1 MFGHMAAPE
10 PNHYAVLELTR
21 SATEVEIRAAY
32 RRLARQHHPDA
43 NPGDDAEHR
52 MRRINEAWETL
63 RDPQRRSLY
72 DRQLPLPVRRPPVRT
87 VRRQP
92 APRREAPTNSRPNWF
107 AEDTPREAPQSST
120 EFTGDPSVDWY
131 ATLGV
136 RPGATRPEIL
146 KALSRMAE
154 ALNGAA
160 ISATEFTRRK
170 TALREA
176 WVVLGNQYTRAAYDR
191 ARKVYANQPAAPQSG
206 AASTEAE
213 ASAATAPPAGY
224 RPGPVSVGAILVDK
238 GCDLR
243 GVDLRGADLRGLD
256 LAGIDLR
263 EARLQGVDFEAAS
276 LRKAKLAGADLT
288 GASLK
293 HADLSNADCQG
304 AHLRQADL
312 SGAALYATS
321 LFRANLSGSSL
332 ANSIGPGVNLDYANL
347 ARADFTGARITPQ
360 LITRGKLEGTIM
372 PDGTIHA

>member
-1 MFGHMAAPE
+1 MVGHMAAPE

-32 RRLARQHHPDA
+32 RRLAREHHPDA
-43 NPGDDAEHR
+43 NPGDEAEHR

-63 RDPQRRSLY
+63 RDPQRRSVY
-72 DRQLPLPVRRPPVRT
+72 DRQLPMAVRRPPVRP

-92 APRREAPTNSRPNWF
+92 QPRRESTGGSRPTWF
-107 AEDTPREAPQSST
+107 SEDAPREAADRPT

-131 ATLGV
+131 ATLGI
-136 RPGATRPEIL
+136 RQGATRSEVL
-146 KALSRMAE
+146 KALAGMAE

-191 ARKVYANQPAAPQSG
+191 ARKSYANQP
-206 AASTEAE
+206 
-213 ASAATAPPAGY
+213 TAPEPGTSESASPSVARPAGY
-224 RPGPVSVGAILVDK
+224 RVGPVNVGAIRVDK

-243 GVDLRGADLRGLD
+243 GADLRGADLRGLD

-263 EARLQGVDFEAAS
+263 EAKLQGVDLEAAS
-276 LRKAKLAGADLT
+276 LRKAKLAGADLS
-288 GASLK
+288 GANLK

-312 SGAALYATS
+312 SGAALHATS

-332 ANSIGPGVNLDYANL
+332 ANASGPGVNLDYADL

-360 LITRGKLEGTIM
+360 LIARGKLEATIM
-372 PDGTIHA
+372 PDGSVHG